1 MKLGVI
7 MFVTPYSIG
16 IVQLAKLA
24 EQLGFESLFVPEHP
38 AVPANPATPFP
49 QGGPI
54 PRHYKETIDPFVGLS
69 AAAAATTKLR
79 LGTGICLV
87 PQRNPIFTAK
97 EITTLDLV
105 SGGRFEFG
113 IGAGWLKEEVELF
126 GGDFAHRWTQV
137 KDHIQAMKAC
147 WGPDPSE
154 HHGKYANFGP
164 IHLFPK
170 PVQQP
175 HPPILIAGE
184 SDKAL
189 GRVAAYGD
197 GWIPRG
203 RTFAPKDLEAGRKKI
218 EAQWKANG
226 RKGRFTV
233 TIFAAPPNRQSN
245 RDLFN
250 AGADRILHMAP
261 SEDEAKTKS
270 LVEKWKGEVM

>member
-16 IVQLAKLA
+16 IVPLAKLA
-24 EQLGFESLFVPEHP
+24 ERLGFESLFVPEHP
-38 AVPANPATPFP
+38 AVPVNPSTPFP
-49 QGGPI
+49 AGGPI
-54 PRHYKETIDPFVGLS
+54 PRHYKETIDPFVGLA
-69 AAAAATTKLR
+69 AAAAATTKLVI
-79 LGTGICLV
+79 GTGICLV
-87 PQRNPIFTAK
+87 PQRNPIVTAK
-97 EITTLDLV
+97 EVATLDLI

-113 IGAGWLKEEVELF
+113 VGAGWLKEEVELF
-126 GGDFAHRWTQV
+126 GGDFPHRWAQV
-137 KDHIQAMKAC
+137 KDYVLAMKAC

-175 HPPILIAGE
+175 HPPVLIGGE

-189 GRVAAYGD
+189 NRVATYGD

-203 RTFAPKDLEAGRKKI
+203 RGFGPKELEAGRKKI
-218 EAQWKANG
+218 EAGWKAKG
-226 RKGRFTV
+226 RKGKFTV
-233 TIFAAPPNRQSN
+233 TVFAAPPDKQANRN
-245 RDLFN
+245 LFN

-261 SEDEAKTKS
+261 SEDEAKTKT
-270 LVEKWKGEVM
+270 LLEKWKAEVM